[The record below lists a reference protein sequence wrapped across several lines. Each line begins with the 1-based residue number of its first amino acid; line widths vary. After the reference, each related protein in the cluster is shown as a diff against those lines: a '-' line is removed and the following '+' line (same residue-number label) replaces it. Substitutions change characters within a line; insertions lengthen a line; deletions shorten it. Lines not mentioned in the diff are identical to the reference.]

1 MELDISRA
9 LESLVKALA
18 RKGDLSAAIALARES
33 NEPAQRLKLIEALS
47 AVHAQSGYKLITVRW
62 ARTLSSPSE
71 RAFALVGIATGLSQE
86 ADKRKTKAAVSHH
99 LGDRRNSPVAPRG
112 FTAVH
117 FPSDELLFIDWQRRG
132 L

>member
-9 LESLVKALA
+9 LEAMAKALA
-18 RKGDLSAAIALARES
+18 RKGDLSAAIALARDS

-86 ADKRKTKAAVSHH
+86 ADKRKTKAAASHH
-99 LGDRRNSPVAPRG
+99 
-112 FTAVH
+112 
-117 FPSDELLFIDWQRRG
+117 
-132 L
+132 